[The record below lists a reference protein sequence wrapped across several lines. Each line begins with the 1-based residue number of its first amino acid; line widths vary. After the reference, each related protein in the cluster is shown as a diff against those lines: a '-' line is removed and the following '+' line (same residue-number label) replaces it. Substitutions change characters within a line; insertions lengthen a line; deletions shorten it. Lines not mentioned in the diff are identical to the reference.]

1 MPSSGSGGIVS
12 AERHMANVAKMDIA
26 FPLLMGGIFFA
37 VIGLMLMIRSQFGQR
52 RNSYTRRRR

>member
-1 MPSSGSGGIVS
+1 MS